1 MNYKWLLAGTI
12 LLTGC
17 SNESDQLKQEKTKL
31 QSEINHIKENINSEK
46 TKAISKTNTLN
57 DLNNQIELV
66 TGTKN
71 TMSNEEYA
79 NIFTT
84 YSNDL
89 TTAFADYANIDSKV
103 KELKKDSTVSTEL
116 SDILS
121 QLNTS
126 ISTFNHSFDDKQ
138 VPSLYKEVH
147 EQVTSANTSL
157 LDGMK
162 KIKKAYQTAD
172 QKLYEEGSSELN
184 KGISQFDT
192 IQFQ

>member
-1 MNYKWLLAGTI
+1 MNYKWLLVGAI

-31 QSEINHIKENINSEK
+31 QSEIKDIKGQINSEK

-57 DLNNQIELV
+57 DLNKQIELA

-71 TMSNEEYA
+71 IMSNDEYA

-84 YSNDL
+84 FSNDL
-89 TTAFADYANIDSKV
+89 TTAFGDYSNIDSKV
-103 KELKKDSTVSTEL
+103 KELKKDSTVSSQL
-116 SDILS
+116 SDILA
-121 QLNTS
+121 QLNSS
-126 ISTFNHSFDDKQ
+126 ISTFNNAFTNKQ
-138 VPSLYKEVH
+138 VPSLYKETH
-147 EQVTSANTSL
+147 EQVTTANTSL

-162 KIKKAYQTAD
+162 KIKKAYQQSD
-172 QKLYEEGSSELN
+172 QALYEEGSSELN
-184 KGISQFDT
+184 QGINQFET